1 MIKWH
6 KRGNDSGA
14 GENLANSPSNTTRSI
29 SVSGSLMSL
38 QQPTSE
44 GNEFILAQLRSSNT
58 DRWAS
63 SLQAFRGAKGM
74 HIGACS
80 PLSFVAVKNIM
91 TKNSSGREG
100 FI

>member
-1 MIKWH
+1 
-6 KRGNDSGA
+6 
-14 GENLANSPSNTTRSI
+14 
-29 SVSGSLMSL
+29 MSL
-38 QQPTSE
+38 QQPTYE
-44 GNEFILAQLRSSNT
+44 GDEFILAQLRSSNT

-63 SLQAFRGAKGM
+63 SLQAFRGVKGM

-100 FI
+100 FITAHYQGKLGQELEEGSKENCLPACS

>member
-6 KRGNDSGA
+6 KRGSDSDA

-38 QQPTSE
+38 QQPAYE
-44 GNEFILAQLRSSNT
+44 GNEFILAQLWSSNT

-63 SLQAFRGAKGM
+63 FLQAFRGMKGM
-74 HIGACS
+74 HMGHVLLCLLLRS
-80 PLSFVAVKNIM
+80 KPL
-91 TKNSSGREG
+91 
-100 FI
+100 